1 MRDNALLIQYT
12 QNGSEAAFSQLLAR
26 HLPLVYRTCRR
37 ELGSES
43 LAEDAAQVV
52 FLLLARKAG
61 SLRAGPSLAGWLYQT
76 AVFVA
81 KDVRKQEARR
91 KRREEAVMQEAV
103 HAQTAPASEG
113 DTIEP
118 LLNAALSAL
127 KPADR
132 DAVLLR
138 FLEGH
143 TLAETGALLGVTE
156 DAARMR
162 CARALE
168 KLRRYLTS
176 HGAGVTGLALTAFMT
191 AEAAH
196 PVPAHAAEAI
206 TQGTLQA
213 ASGTLSPN
221 VLLLSKGVSHTMKIV
236 KIKYAA
242 LAASL
247 LLAGASVPLLAHAF
261 SPHKVHLPT
270 LAISATQPLRIDEVR
285 VTGNK
290 IVPASAVLAAFNI
303 HVGDQVN
310 EKQIQHSLA
319 HVYDLYWFNLVG
331 PFQLEAKTDGG
342 YLLTLPVVENPGLE
356 KAKPEEFQEHAEIVT
371 ALQTAEEDLQYHQ
384 TDQFVAMF
392 TPNFRAID
400 SAGQR
405 ENLSQY
411 LAQIEGPLGPS
422 ALIELHHASV
432 GTHRSGNLV
441 VATTNIVWYRWTSLP
456 GSPDTGCEQLE
467 QTVDDDWHQSSKGWV
482 LETRRATSEVKTEKN
497 PARLIQMLK
506 NEALHPSLYPRG

>member
-1 MRDNALLIQYT
+1 MQDNVLLTQYA
-12 QNGSEAAFSQLLAR
+12 QDGSEAAFSQIVAR

-37 ELGSES
+37 ETGSEP

-52 FLLLARKAG
+52 FLLLARKAKT
-61 SLRAGPSLAGWLYQT
+61 LRASPSLAGWLYQA

-91 KRREEAVMQEAV
+91 RRREEAVMQEA
-103 HAQTAPASEG
+103 HAQTAPAPEWDS
-113 DTIEP
+113 IEP
-118 LLNAALSAL
+118 LLNAALSSL

-143 TLAETGALLGVTE
+143 TLAETGALLGVSE

-162 CARALE
+162 VIRALE
-168 KLRRYLTS
+168 RLRRYLTA
-176 HGAGVTGLALTAFMT
+176 HGIVVTGLVLTSFLT

-196 PVPAHAAEAI
+196 PVPAHAAEVINA
-206 TQGTLQA
+206 GMLQA
-213 ASGTLSPN
+213 ISTGPTAN
-221 VLLLSKGVSHTMKIV
+221 VLLLSKGVSHTMKII
-236 KIKYAA
+236 KIKHAT

-247 LLAGASVPLLAHAF
+247 LLASAAVPSLVHAL
-261 SPHKVHLPT
+261 SPHKVHSPA
-270 LAISATQPLRIDEVR
+270 LAVSETQPLHIDEVR
-285 VTGNK
+285 ITGNK

-303 HVGDQVN
+303 HAGDQVN

-342 YLLTLPVVENPGLE
+342 YLLTLPVVEIPGLE
-356 KAKPEEFQEHAEIVT
+356 KAKPEEFQEQAEIAT

-384 TDQFVAMF
+384 TDQFTAMF

-411 LAQIEGPLGPS
+411 MAQIDGPLGPS
-422 ALIELHHASV
+422 ALIELHHFGV

-441 VATTNIVWYRWTSLP
+441 VASTNIVWYRWTSLP
-456 GSPDTGCEQLE
+456 GSPDTGCEQLQ
-467 QTVDDDWHQSSKGWV
+467 QTVDDDWHQSDKGWV

-497 PARLIQMLK
+497 PVRLIRMLK